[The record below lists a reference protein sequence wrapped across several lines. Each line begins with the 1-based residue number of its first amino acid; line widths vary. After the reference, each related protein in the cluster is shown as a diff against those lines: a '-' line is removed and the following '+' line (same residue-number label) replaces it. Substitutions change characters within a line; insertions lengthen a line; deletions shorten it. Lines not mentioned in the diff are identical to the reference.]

1 MPILRPK
8 ISKEELKEA
17 YIKLKSHIY
26 YDTTELFQR
35 RKLAEFETGLLSDEF
50 LFGSTPY
57 AKGIF
62 NLSIELEDKFDKIVE
77 WINTHHS
84 KKSFNQFLDKI
95 DLLFLPKKFK
105 KEKEEENFITNK
117 RISGNYNIDSITRA
131 TQTEKDC
138 EMEMTSLI

>member
-62 NLSIELEDKFDKIVE
+62 NLSVELEDKFDKIIE
-77 WINTHHS
+77 WINTHHRKKVSTNSLIKLTFSFFRKNS
-84 KKSFNQFLDKI
+84 KKKKKKKTLLPINAFLVTTI
-95 DLLFLPKKFK
+95 
-105 KEKEEENFITNK
+105 
-117 RISGNYNIDSITRA
+117 
-131 TQTEKDC
+131 
-138 EMEMTSLI
+138 